1 MGIPTALL
9 ERHELRRFVS
19 LPFTGLSRWLNGS
32 WAVLFSHPDD
42 FACYGFEFDR
52 WLEEVRE
59 AFACA
64 QVRPLAVQPAIQT
77 GCSWVCDVGGALVGR
92 PAGWL
97 LGGLARLMSVATP
110 ARQGASQRSG
120 HFVVMLDDLLWPR
133 RTFHYDPGS
142 RLPSPIEFAAATGA
156 LRRIDPAAASHAIDG
171 VYRPL
176 R

>member
-1 MGIPTALL
+1 MGIPTAIL
-9 ERHELRRFVS
+9 ERQELRRFVS

-52 WLEEVRE
+52 WLEEVRD

-64 QVRPLAVQPAIQT
+64 QVRPLAVQPTIQT
-77 GCSWVCDVGGALVGR
+77 GGSWICDVGGALVGR
-92 PAGWL
+92 PVGWL
-97 LGGLARLMSVATP
+97 LGGIARLLSTGTP
-110 ARQGASQRSG
+110 ASQGAREGSG
-120 HFVVMLDDLLWPR
+120 HFVVMLDDMLWPR
-133 RTFHYDPGS
+133 RTFRYDPGC

-156 LRRIDPAAASHAIDG
+156 LRRTGPPVASRAIDG
-171 VYRPL
+171 TYRSI